1 MYKKFRTV
9 NAALTAQAMVV
20 LAVGM
25 GLDAKAVT
33 ECKGVPSMLAAGVG
47 SSPLLG
53 NALVGIQPVKRH
65 TEYIHHNPSIFD
77 FWDNA
82 LNMTPLAFVT
92 EWVNFERISPK
103 LARAHNLLEHISSTK

>member
-9 NAALTAQAMVV
+9 NDALTAQAMVV

-33 ECKGVPSMLAAGVG
+33 GFKGVPAMLAAGVG

-53 NALVGIQPVKRH
+53 NSLVGIQPVKRH
-65 TEYIHHNPSIFD
+65 TEYIYHNPSIFD
-77 FWDNA
+77 YWEDA
-82 LNMTPLAFVT
+82 RSMTPFEFVT

-103 LARAHNLLEHISSTK
+103 LTRAHTLLECISSTK